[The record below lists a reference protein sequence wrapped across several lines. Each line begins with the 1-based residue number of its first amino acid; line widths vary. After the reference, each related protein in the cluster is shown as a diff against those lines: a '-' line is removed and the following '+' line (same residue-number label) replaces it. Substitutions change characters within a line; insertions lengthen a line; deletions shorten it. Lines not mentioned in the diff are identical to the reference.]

1 MVTHI
6 RALYPEMVVGSAST
20 NSTVNTNWTVNR
32 FLRIASKS
40 QIEIVCDLTKA
51 SYLITVTNI
60 LLDQHASTPEEV
72 ADFQRITFG
81 YQQEGPWRHSMV
93 IPEMD
98 QMDTE

>member
-1 MVTHI
+1 MI
-6 RALYPEMVVGSAST
+6 VGSATT
-20 NSTVNTNWTVNR
+20 NSTVNR

-51 SYLITVTNI
+51 SYLITVTSI

-81 YQQEGPWRHSMV
+81 YQQEGPWRHSKV